1 MTTGIKFD
9 RSFNLGHV
17 LTIVALLGGG
27 FTAWSGVQ
35 SNLKNLDGRVA
46 SLELA
51 AAAYTNLTTRVTIL
65 ETTVGNV
72 EATLSRIYTE
82 AQETNA
88 RLTQVQVDLTGVA
101 ARLRNETGARE
112 PVPF

>member
-1 MTTGIKFD
+1 MATGIRFD
-9 RSFNLGHV
+9 RSFNLGHI

-35 SNLKNLDGRVA
+35 SNLKSLDSRVA

-65 ETTVGNV
+65 ETTMGNV
-72 EATLSRIYTE
+72 EATLTRIYTE

-88 RLTQVQVDLTGVA
+88 RLTQVQIDLTGVA
-101 ARLRNETGARE
+101 SRLRPGTAGDGA
-112 PVPF
+112 VPF